1 MNLPVNMFA
10 EYQATYIHDKRYV
23 VTKNWN
29 FRVLKYFLK
38 DFKCISV
45 LSACMLVYHV
55 CAQCPMRPE
64 EGIESPGTE
73 V

>member
-38 DFKCISV
+38 DFKSV
-45 LSACMLVYHV
+45 YQCFVCMHV
-55 CAQCPMRPE
+55 GVPRMCTVPHEAR
-64 EGIESPGTE
+64 GGD
-73 V
+73 